1 MSWPFL
7 AVIFS
12 GWIYIDAAYRGPS
25 WQRWMFKP
33 VTMLLMLFWAW
44 QAPEI
49 TTFSYLI
56 LFGLLVSLLADILQ
70 MVPQDRMLYSIGALF
85 ISRLLYTLYFINP
98 LAPSFYWLPIVILLA
113 IGAGMVLLLWNRL
126 EDMRWPVV
134 TYLFITLLMVWTAT
148 EGYLTQTNDM
158 SFSQLIGSIL
168 LLIASIIWLTNRY
181 RSPFRAANAVIA
193 VCYFLGHFMVVRAL
207 HI

>member
-12 GWIYIDAAYRGPS
+12 GWIYIDAAYRGPV
-25 WQRWMFKP
+25 WQRWVFKP
-33 VTMLLMLFWAW
+33 VTMLLMLLWAW

-49 TTFSYLI
+49 TTLSYLI
-56 LFGLLVSLLADILQ
+56 LFGLLASLLSDILQ
-70 MVPQDRMLYSIGALF
+70 MIQKDKMLYAIGALF

-98 LAPSFYWLPIVILLA
+98 LTPSFYWPPIVMLLVV
-113 IGAGMVLLLWNRL
+113 GMAMGLLLWNRL
-126 EDMRWPVV
+126 EDMRWPAV
-134 TYLFITLLMVWTAT
+134 TYLFITLLMVWTSI

-158 SFSQLIGSIL
+158 SFSQLIGSLL
-168 LLIASIIWLTNRY
+168 LLIATTIWLINRY
-181 RSPFRAANAVIA
+181 RTPFQAANAVIA
-193 VCYFLGHFMVVRAL
+193 VGYFLGHFMVVRAL